1 MMHPFV
7 YFINFVCTLVNE
19 EINMSHTTSKS
30 LLESTQRVKSI
41 DIMMEVISMFTC
53 MFELAQEALS
63 IKMLEDAP
71 KHSIVNLIL

>member
-1 MMHPFV
+1 
-7 YFINFVCTLVNE
+7 VNE

-41 DIMMEVISMFTC
+41 DIMIEVISMFTC

-63 IKMLEDAP
+63 IKMLEDAL

>member
-7 YFINFVCTLVNE
+7 YFIHFVCTLVNE

-41 DIMMEVISMFTC
+41 DIMIEVISMFTC

-63 IKMLEDAP
+63 IKMLEDAL